1 MLAGSVV
8 LVGCEALQDSGSTQ
22 APPFVFRSLDMRQKR
37 PNGERNWDLKSPEAR
52 YEFSRRL
59 VKARRPEAI
68 LYRNNQPNFEVK
80 ADRATVINDGEL
92 VLLEG
97 KVEVQ
102 QLQGRKVLFRGDR
115 LRWIPPKSLLVME
128 QRPEAIDQLTRV
140 RSTTARLHQITQDL
154 TLFGTVQLERWR
166 PDQRKA
172 NQGQADTV
180 VGTRKTLWN
189 LGTGELTAQGP
200 VLGQRRGDN
209 TKVLQQLHA
218 QSLKGNTKDGFIDLI
233 APVQVLA
240 PDRKGKLDAAT
251 TRWLMQ
257 KDALYSPK
265 PFQAKMQDAELQ
277 GTGFRIAMG
286 DSTVTVLNKCQLNQ
300 PGEQLTASICRW
312 NWATDRVAAQGNV
325 ELRRKANQQITR
337 SERLTGRVGKKGTVV
352 FSSPEGSVKSQLNIK
367 DDPSR
372 PPSQNK
378 RRPSRVSF

>member
-8 LVGCEALQDSGSTQ
+8 LVGCEAFQDSGSTQ

-128 QRPEAIDQLTRV
+128 QRPEAIDRLTRV

-166 PDQRKA
+166 PDQSKS

-180 VGTRKTLWN
+180 IGTRKTLWN

-251 TRWLMQ
+251 TRWLIQ

-312 NWATDRVAAQGNV
+312 NWATARVAAQGKV

-337 SERLTGRVGKKGTVV
+337 SEQFTGRLGNKGTVV
-352 FSSPEGSVKSQLNIK
+352 FSSPDGSVKSQLNIK

-372 PPSQNK
+372 PPTQNK
-378 RRPSRVSF
+378 RQPSRVSF

>member
-8 LVGCEALQDSGSTQ
+8 LVGCETLQDSGSTQ

-128 QRPEAIDQLTRV
+128 QRPEAIDRLTRV

-166 PDQRKA
+166 PDQRKS

-251 TRWLMQ
+251 TRWLIQ

-352 FSSPEGSVKSQLNIK
+352 FSSPDGSVKSQLNIK

-372 PPSQNK
+372 PPTQNK
-378 RRPSRVSF
+378 RQPS